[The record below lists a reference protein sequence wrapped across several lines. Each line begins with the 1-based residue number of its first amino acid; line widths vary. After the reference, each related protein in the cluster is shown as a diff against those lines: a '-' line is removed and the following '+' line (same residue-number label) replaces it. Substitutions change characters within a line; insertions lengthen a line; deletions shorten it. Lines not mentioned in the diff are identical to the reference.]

1 MEKKS
6 KEEEL
11 NWKKNNISQIEIEG
25 WNWNQIKISQRVKK
39 KNLEIKII
47 RIEIEILINKRTTL
61 KFSMAN
67 VNFKGGEKKEK
78 KKKKAWPETHRA
90 TTDHTRRPK
99 KRRMSQCLQWHCKKA
114 FLFAERHYTGHPK
127 SSNTSHTPIVF
138 WFLII
143 FYIYLNTKFPF
154 S

>member
-78 KKKKAWPETHRA
+78 KKRKHGQRHIVPPPTIHVAPKRGGCRNVYNDTVKRHFCSQRGTIRA
-90 TTDHTRRPK
+90 TQRARTPPTRQ
-99 KRRMSQCLQWHCKKA
+99 S
-114 FLFAERHYTGHPK
+114 FFD
-127 SSNTSHTPIVF
+127 F
-138 WFLII
+138 
-143 FYIYLNTKFPF
+143 
-154 S
+154 